1 MRLAGSSQH
10 QSTAM
15 EGVEHLADA
24 TDAQRGPD
32 VRPDES

>member
-1 MRLAGSSQH
+1 MRLLGSSQH
-10 QSTAM
+10 QPTAM